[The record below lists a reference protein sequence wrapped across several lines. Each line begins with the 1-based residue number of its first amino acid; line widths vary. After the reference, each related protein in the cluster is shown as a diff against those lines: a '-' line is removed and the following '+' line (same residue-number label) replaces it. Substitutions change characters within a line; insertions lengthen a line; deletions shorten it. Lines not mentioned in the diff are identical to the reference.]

1 MKDTEARIYVF
12 VLVVGAIIGAGAV
25 AFYASRNLQSFDR
38 YWQQRDDS
46 LTTANNLLS
55 IRLDSAR
62 AESIAHEQRAE
73 SLATV
78 PRTIYITNA
87 QSLTRNASV
96 DSLWLMLLT
105 DPFVA
110 VPETLV
116 HHGQP

>member
-1 MKDTEARIYVF
+1 MKFKAYFIVIL
-12 VLVVGAIIGAGAV
+12 VNMVVGYMLF
-25 AFYASRNLQSFDR
+25 FYSQVDHHENELKWDR
-38 YWQQRDDS
+38 ERDS
-46 LTTANNLLS
+46 LTSANKLIGDSLRLS
-55 IRLDSAR
+55 Q

>member
-1 MKDTEARIYVF
+1 MKATGNWTLPV
-12 VLVVGAIIGAGAV
+12 VLLCFIGTVTALL
-25 AFYASRNLQSFDR
+25 YERNEWTQERGTWDR
-38 YWQQRDDS
+38 ERDS

-62 AESIAHEQRAE
+62 AESIAHEARAE

-105 DPFVA
+105 DPFIA

>member
-1 MKDTEARIYVF
+1 MKDYIF
-12 VLVVGAIIGAGAV
+12 PILLVLMAVYFIIADIGSDVREQAMQAKW
-25 AFYASRNLQSFDR
+25 DR
-38 YWQQRDDS
+38 ERDS

-55 IRLDSAR
+55 IRFDSAR

>member
-1 MKDTEARIYVF
+1 MKDYIFPILLVLMAVYFIIADLGSDAREQ
-12 VLVVGAIIGAGAV
+12 AMQAKWD
-25 AFYASRNLQSFDR
+25 SER
-38 YWQQRDDS
+38 DS

-62 AESIAHEQRAE
+62 AESIAHEARAE

-78 PRTIYITNA
+78 PRTIYIANA

-105 DPFVA
+105 DPFIA

>member
-1 MKDTEARIYVF
+1 MKESAGWIVA
-12 VLVVGAIIGAGAV
+12 AIMVAIMLLSDIGSD
-25 AFYASRNLQSFDR
+25 ASDQAAQAKWDR
-38 YWQQRDDS
+38 ERDS

>member
-1 MKDTEARIYVF
+1 MKPF
-12 VLVVGAIIGAGAV
+12 VYIASLVLAALLGFGLCSTFVVITDEETKATW
-25 AFYASRNLQSFDR
+25 DR
-38 YWQQRDDS
+38 ERDS
-46 LTTANNLLS
+46 LKTANAMLT
-55 IRLDSAR
+55 IRFDSAR
-62 AESIAHEQRAE
+62 AESIAHQQRAE

-78 PRTIYITNA
+78 PRTIYIANA

-105 DPFVA
+105 DPFIA